1 MQFVRKIMDSR
12 FIEEII
18 ILPEELRNKK
28 VEILVLPFNE
38 NEVYN
43 REKEIFKPEDFE
55 GILKTVNLEEEIKT
69 IRDEWERN

>member
-28 VEILVLPFNE
+28 VEILVLPLNE
-38 NEVYN
+38 NEGHI

-55 GILKTVNLEEEIKT
+55 GILKTTNLQEEIKI